1 MHMYCINIGLESDVC
16 QRRLIGHKA
25 ICRHYV
31 YTQREIPE
39 YQNSFSDPH
48 NSFVDLTR
56 DSNEDSNSFKI
67 FNIRVPNITEL
78 KIKRKFELST
88 AIHTQYILCTVLVHS
103 TNTAVHNTHS
113 SQYTAEYTIIKYTK
127 NTEYTIINFF
137 LLINKKKINVAPS
150 QVPILGRVIPL

>member
-88 AIHTQYILCTVLVHS
+88 AIHTQYILCTEYTVHTQQYTINTVHS
-103 TNTAVHNTHS
+103 TQSTQQSTL
-113 SQYTAEYTIIKYTK
+113 
-127 NTEYTIINFF
+127 F
-137 LLINKKKINVAPS
+137 
-150 QVPILGRVIPL
+150 